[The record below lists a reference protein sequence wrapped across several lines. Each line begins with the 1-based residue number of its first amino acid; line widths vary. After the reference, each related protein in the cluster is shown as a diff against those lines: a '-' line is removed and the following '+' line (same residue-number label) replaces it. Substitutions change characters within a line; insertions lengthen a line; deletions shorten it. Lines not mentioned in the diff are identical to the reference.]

1 MYWDWMMMMM
11 IIMENYKLFLNIWEG
26 IGFVLNKKLE
36 TEKLKVEYLNSKDNS
51 KEFKKYQI
59 KSTPILIKLDK
70 SKESGRLTS
79 TDEIVEYLKN
89 VSNTE
94 I

>member
-1 MYWDWMMMMM
+1 MYWDWMMMM
-11 IIMENYKLFLNIWEG
+11 IMEDYKLFLNSWEG
-26 IGFVLNKKLE
+26 LGFVLNKKLE
-36 TEKLKVEYLNSKDNS
+36 SEKLEVEYLNSKDNS
-51 KEFKKYQI
+51 KEFEKYQI

-70 SKESGRLTS
+70 GKESGRLTS

-89 VSNTE
+89 VSNIE